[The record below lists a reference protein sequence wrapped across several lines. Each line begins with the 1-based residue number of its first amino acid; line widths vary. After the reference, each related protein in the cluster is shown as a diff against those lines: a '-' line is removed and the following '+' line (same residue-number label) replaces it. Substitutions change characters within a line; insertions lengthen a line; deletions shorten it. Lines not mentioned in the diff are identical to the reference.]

1 MAKKDDLDLDFE
13 DDDLGL
19 DDDLDNLS
27 LDFDMAEAPPPKDTR
42 EAITRSVKDV
52 GKGIADVV
60 KDDPMTLASE
70 IAKNAI
76 PRALSSEASEIID
89 IHGSIRDTFTEAAK
103 EIRSTGRQTI
113 QAVNRIV
120 PEHSP
125 IRKVLDKINA
135 KLGPAEEEVSSGPS
149 KEEIQN
155 ANIATSVAEALGE
168 QFKIDQ
174 VNELIRNAV
183 DEKRHLTTAEILSNI
198 SAESEQLR
206 KFHFEITNSYYRRSL
221 ELQYKS
227 LFTAR
232 EQVDVLK
239 TGIDTFKN
247 QFETIINNTALPDI
261 IKVKN
266 NELLKETLAARARE
280 SMADLF
286 YSDYNP
292 LSNIK
297 KNAIDKITTSLSGFK
312 EGLSGAGEM
321 ANQAADMSELSAMAG
336 TKSFM
341 FGNMVAGAG
350 RDFLAKTVGNKLAK
364 TSVGKDLVFGIKDN
378 LSDPNAYLQKQLES
392 TYETDEEGKRSIFN
406 KVKGGIFSTLTDLTG
421 TPTVNRATFDK
432 KELDEV
438 SLFDGRAHNSI
449 VKIIPGLLSKIYGE
463 VKSLRTNTKPEDNE
477 IFFDPE
483 TDTFRTKK
491 EYKEKITTELS
502 NTINRNST
510 THISNVMELL
520 KDHGL
525 KVSKEEEKQISSS
538 LLNYMLQP
546 GSTVNPSILVNNKF
560 LETLDP
566 KIKVKVKE
574 ASNELLEAAKS
585 DYSLMDNLSHS
596 MSSIRRS
603 LPNLNKKLTDLH
615 KSGLVDIAK
624 DMNLVTQDERTKQHF
639 FNVEGN
645 RDLILNAY
653 DKIDNK
659 DLEHEIEYR
668 AKEKEDLD
676 SKKTLS
682 VKDKLVKLKKDSIS
696 THDDVKY
703 EKDKLVKKTKD
714 KLKPLKPTMLSKK
727 DEVVKTFKNFKD
739 NYKPFYTG
747 GFTGSKNR
755 KRPTD
760 INGNELVGSTHAEEF
775 VINNKDLN
783 NPVVPYIINKL
794 NLVSGK
800 IPDKYI
806 KRSKNKVNN
815 IQEEVEELFSNK
827 DKLVKDFKERAT
839 INTDKAILS
848 VKEMADRTSDKLK
861 EYKIPTLE
869 EMKTLRYEFFNSLE
883 FKSGAITDFSQYIN
897 SLGYKIPD
905 KDSIFLNVNDY
916 KEKALG
922 IVREKSKEALNDM
935 LDFFKKPRPLE
946 ELKEEFFNSEEY
958 KSGAI
963 QDFKTWIQSM
973 GYQTEDKGSLIRRFF
988 KKTRELDRKMFKAIP
1003 SVIGKG
1009 VKLTGSLIGL
1019 GGKATGT
1026 IASKTGG
1033 VLKDVF
1039 NIGEDNL
1046 TKQTLSKT
1054 RSVDKEIIK
1063 SVPSVLATTLKAP
1076 FTAIGKVLTVLSKKD
1091 KSVSKD
1097 PFDKDGSGKRDGSW
1111 MDRLN
1116 IFSKDKDLNKNK
1128 GLKDKVTGFIKDNKG
1143 ISITA
1148 GLLAISAFLKAM
1160 NISMED
1166 VKDFLSG
1173 MKKGFVAIKDV
1184 AVSIGSGIMKIYDA
1198 VSPIVKTIANIGIK
1212 IGEGIGNMASGIWGF
1227 IKKIIPD
1234 WMLPDE
1240 AKSDTASKDQ
1250 EVDENG
1256 NPIDGPERA
1265 TNEKAVSAGELT
1277 AYGVAGALA
1286 YKPAK
1291 MIYKGGKAVVGVTKA
1306 AVGATKTVA
1315 SATSTAATAAS
1326 NVINKVKPT
1335 TVATGALEKAK
1346 PKAGKIMSIL
1356 NNFKEKIIKKLGPK
1370 SGKVILAKLAG
1381 KLAARAVPIAGAALL
1396 AYDATMIAKDMITNG
1411 TDFKSAVSKQI
1422 LGFDLFSDDA
1432 VLDEDGNVVKPDE
1445 DIVNVES
1452 NVDSNS
1458 SVLSAVGNV
1467 PSNNITYNQSSQQPA
1482 NNKEYSRQENN
1493 SSFTD
1498 RFYAMKDKVSDYT
1511 SNAISKVKTYV
1522 GKGWDVAKDFVSKGI
1537 GNVAAYFESGKS
1549 GAGTISSGRGDF
1561 GGVSYGTH
1569 QLASKTGTL
1578 QKYLAGSKYKAEF
1591 EGLIPSTPPFNAKWK
1606 EIYNRDPKGFA
1617 EDQEAFIA
1625 NTHYVPQVNKL
1636 KKDGLNVEQRS
1647 DALKSAVYSVGV
1659 QFGPGSSLIPKALQQ
1674 NNVDPKTAD
1683 DAAVI
1688 KSIYDYK
1695 KDNNDSLFRSSSVA
1709 VRQGT
1714 LNRAHKEEAMVLSLL
1729 SKDTSSS
1736 NNVDNKETTPSNSET
1751 LTNKL
1756 SDNIVTKNSVN
1767 NVEYVKTDVTTN
1779 NTKQNNVENSTI
1791 DKPTLSK
1798 GISNINSTNDVVTTA
1813 VKENTKIDI
1822 ASDSNKLLSSMSDTL
1837 SRSLETQI
1845 RMANTLDK
1853 ILEATSLSREID
1865 KTKLSDESVNK
1876 EKNSKAIN
1884 NPTALQDPVISMK
1897 RAAY

>member
-1 MAKKDDLDLDFE
+1 
-13 DDDLGL
+13 
-19 DDDLDNLS
+19 
-27 LDFDMAEAPPPKDTR
+27 
-42 EAITRSVKDV
+42 
-52 GKGIADVV
+52 
-60 KDDPMTLASE
+60 
-70 IAKNAI
+70 
-76 PRALSSEASEIID
+76 
-89 IHGSIRDTFTEAAK
+89 
-103 EIRSTGRQTI
+103 
-113 QAVNRIV
+113 
-120 PEHSP
+120 
-125 IRKVLDKINA
+125 
-135 KLGPAEEEVSSGPS
+135 
-149 KEEIQN
+149 
-155 ANIATSVAEALGE
+155 
-168 QFKIDQ
+168 
-174 VNELIRNAV
+174 
-183 DEKRHLTTAEILSNI
+183 
-198 SAESEQLR
+198 
-206 KFHFEITNSYYRRSL
+206 
-221 ELQYKS
+221 
-227 LFTAR
+227 
-232 EQVDVLK
+232 
-239 TGIDTFKN
+239 
-247 QFETIINNTALPDI
+247 
-261 IKVKN
+261 
-266 NELLKETLAARARE
+266 
-280 SMADLF
+280 
-286 YSDYNP
+286 
-292 LSNIK
+292 
-297 KNAIDKITTSLSGFK
+297 
-312 EGLSGAGEM
+312 
-321 ANQAADMSELSAMAG
+321 
-336 TKSFM
+336 
-341 FGNMVAGAG
+341 
-350 RDFLAKTVGNKLAK
+350 
-364 TSVGKDLVFGIKDN
+364 
-378 LSDPNAYLQKQLES
+378 
-392 TYETDEEGKRSIFN
+392 
-406 KVKGGIFSTLTDLTG
+406 
-421 TPTVNRATFDK
+421 
-432 KELDEV
+432 
-438 SLFDGRAHNSI
+438 
-449 VKIIPGLLSKIYGE
+449 
-463 VKSLRTNTKPEDNE
+463 
-477 IFFDPE
+477 
-483 TDTFRTKK
+483 
-491 EYKEKITTELS
+491 
-502 NTINRNST
+502 
-510 THISNVMELL
+510 
-520 KDHGL
+520 
-525 KVSKEEEKQISSS
+525 
-538 LLNYMLQP
+538 
-546 GSTVNPSILVNNKF
+546 
-560 LETLDP
+560 
-566 KIKVKVKE
+566 
-574 ASNELLEAAKS
+574 
-585 DYSLMDNLSHS
+585 
-596 MSSIRRS
+596 
-603 LPNLNKKLTDLH
+603 
-615 KSGLVDIAK
+615 
-624 DMNLVTQDERTKQHF
+624 
-639 FNVEGN
+639 
-645 RDLILNAY
+645 
-653 DKIDNK
+653 
-659 DLEHEIEYR
+659 
-668 AKEKEDLD
+668 
-676 SKKTLS
+676 
-682 VKDKLVKLKKDSIS
+682 
-696 THDDVKY
+696 
-703 EKDKLVKKTKD
+703 
-714 KLKPLKPTMLSKK
+714 
-727 DEVVKTFKNFKD
+727 
-739 NYKPFYTG
+739 
-747 GFTGSKNR
+747 
-755 KRPTD
+755 
-760 INGNELVGSTHAEEF
+760 
-775 VINNKDLN
+775 
-783 NPVVPYIINKL
+783 
-794 NLVSGK
+794 
-800 IPDKYI
+800 
-806 KRSKNKVNN
+806 
-815 IQEEVEELFSNK
+815 
-827 DKLVKDFKERAT
+827 
-839 INTDKAILS
+839 
-848 VKEMADRTSDKLK
+848 MADRTSDKLK

-973 GYQTEDKGSLIRRFF
+973 GYQIEDKGSLIRRFF
-988 KKTRELDRKMFKAIP
+988 KKTRELDKKMFKAIP

-1054 RSVDKEIIK
+1054 RGVDKEIIK

-1091 KSVSKD
+1091 KAVSKD

-1148 GLLAISAFLKAM
+1148 GLLGISAFLKAM

-1212 IGEGIGNMASGIWGF
+1212 IGEGIGNMASGVWGF

-1234 WMLPDE
+1234 WMLPE
-1240 AKSDTASKDQ
+1240 ETKNGSVNKKQT
-1250 EVDENG
+1250 VDENG
-1256 NPIDGPERA
+1256 NPVEGTERS
-1265 TNEKAVSAGELT
+1265 TKEKAVGAGELT

-1291 MIYKGGKAVVGVTKA
+1291 MIYKGGKAVVGATKA
-1306 AVGATKTVA
+1306 GVGAAKTVA

-1335 TVATGALEKAK
+1335 TVATEALERAK

-1422 LGFDLFSDDA
+1422 LGFDLFSDEA
-1432 VLDEDGNVVKPDE
+1432 VIDEDGNIVKPDE
-1445 DIVNVES
+1445 DIVNVKS

-1482 NNKEYSRQENN
+1482 NNKEYSRQKNN
-1493 SSFTD
+1493 SSYID
-1498 RFYAMKDKVSDYT
+1498 RLYATKDKVSGYA

-1522 GKGWDVAKDFVSKGI
+1522 GKGWEVAKDFVSKGI
-1537 GNVAAYFESGKS
+1537 GSVAAYFESGKS

-1561 GGVSYGTH
+1561 GGVSYGTY

-1578 QKYLAGSKYKAEF
+1578 RKYLAGSKYKAEF
-1591 EGLIPSTPPFNAKWK
+1591 EGLVPGTPPFNAKWK

-1617 EDQEAFIA
+1617 EDQEAFIT

-1636 KKDGLNVEQRS
+1636 KKEGLNVEQRS

-1659 QFGPGSSLIPKALQQ
+1659 QFGPGSSLIPKALKQ
-1674 NNVDPKTAD
+1674 NNVNPKTAD

-1695 KDNNDSLFRSSSVA
+1695 KDNNDSLFRNSSLA

-1714 LNRAHKEEAMVLSLL
+1714 LNRAYKEEAMVLSLL
-1729 SKDTSSS
+1729 SKDTTGT
-1736 NNVDNKETTPSNSET
+1736 NNVDNKETASSNSET

-1756 SDNIVTKNSVN
+1756 SNNIVTKNSVN
-1767 NVEYVKTDVTTN
+1767 NIEYVKTDISAN
-1779 NTKQNNVENSTI
+1779 NAKQNNVENSTI

-1822 ASDSNKLLSSMSDTL
+1822 ASDSNKLLSGMSDTL
-1837 SRSLETQI
+1837 SRSLEIQI

-1853 ILEATSLSREID
+1853 ILEATSLGREID
-1865 KTKLSDESVNK
+1865 TTKLTNEFANK
-1876 EKNSKAIN
+1876 EKNNKAIN
-1884 NPTALQDPVISMK
+1884 NPTTLQDPVISMK